1 MIRNIHL
8 FLGMFMTP
16 WVMMYAASTI
26 VVQHRDLF
34 TGHERRV
41 EPEFE
46 TVREVI
52 YLAEVAKGEDANAI
66 ASRILEYLSLEGRHR
81 VRGSLEAGI
90 FEVRRDRPI
99 GSYCIAWGR
108 ESAILKVER
117 QEFGLSFFLE
127 ALHRR
132 SGFVQPYWATS
143 AVRRNVAGMFSG
155 ERAAAGRLFKKLSAK
170 VNS

>member
-1 MIRNIHL
+1 
-8 FLGMFMTP
+8 MTP

-26 VVQHRDLF
+26 VVQYRDLC

-66 ASRILEYLSLEGRHR
+66 AWRILEYLSLEGGHR
-81 VRGSLEAGI
+81 VRGSLEAGV

-99 GSYCIAWGR
+99 G
-108 ESAILKVER
+108 
-117 QEFGLSFFLE
+117 
-127 ALHRR
+127 
-132 SGFVQPYWATS
+132 
-143 AVRRNVAGMFSG
+143 
-155 ERAAAGRLFKKLSAK
+155 
-170 VNS
+170 